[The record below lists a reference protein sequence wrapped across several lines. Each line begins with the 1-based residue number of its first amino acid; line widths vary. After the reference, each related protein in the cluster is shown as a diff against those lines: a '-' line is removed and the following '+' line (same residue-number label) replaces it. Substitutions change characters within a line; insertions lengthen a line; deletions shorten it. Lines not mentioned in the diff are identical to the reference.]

1 MDQITLPYLPFLER
15 VLTPYRL
22 THTLGVAQV
31 MAKLSRIYHLDRER
45 ALLAGL
51 LHDAAK
57 DLSPQQREALI
68 AEANI
73 PNQTAWER
81 DYVLYQHGPVGAYYV
96 QKELGITDPII
107 LDAITMHTY
116 CGEGENFYSPLV
128 WCLRF
133 ADILEPGR
141 HWDGKARWL
150 KIGEPLL
157 RRLVFGGQL
166 EEAAFLQTGLLIRFF
181 EDTNSPIHPNMH
193 KANQHYAA
201 RTGLNDSW
209 FIFE

>member
-1 MDQITLPYLPFLER
+1 MDPLTLPYLPFLER

-22 THTLGVAQV
+22 KHTLGVVQV
-31 MAKLSRIYHLDRER
+31 MDELSAIYQLDRER

-57 DLSPQQREALI
+57 DLTPEQIEPLI
-68 AEANI
+68 AEAGI
-73 PNQTAWER
+73 PNQQPWER

-96 QKELGITDPII
+96 QKELGVTDPII
-107 LDAITMHTY
+107 LDAISMHTY
-116 CGEGENFYSPLV
+116 CGAGDNFNAPLV

-150 KIGEPLL
+150 QKGEPLL
-157 RRLVFGGQL
+157 RRLVFGGQIDQ
-166 EEAAFLQTGLLIRFF
+166 AAFLQLGLLIRFF
-181 EDTNSPIHPNMH
+181 EDIDSALHPNMLKTYH
-193 KANQHYAA
+193 EFAA
-201 RTGLNDSW
+201 LTGLDDSW
-209 FIFE
+209 FVF